1 MSLKRRLLG
10 PLQHLTALIPAQRL
24 PSWWPAAARKRSTAE
39 KSLCDWT
46 KYDIKN
52 NFDELCRLTE
62 SPRFSCLKCA
72 RSAHRA
78 GNLCQPKARGPVKS

>member
-10 PLQHLTALIPAQRL
+10 PLQRLTAVIPAQRL
-24 PSWWPAAARKRSTAE
+24 PSWWPAAARTRSTAE

-62 SPRFSCLKCA
+62 APRFSC
-72 RSAHRA
+72 AHRA
-78 GNLCQPKARGPVKS
+78 VNLCQPKARGPVKS